1 MSDNIKF
8 EGEFSNEFP
17 PIPTEPSKETDLF
30 FSKIFN
36 QKFNEGVD
44 ACIEACKKEFDY
56 WDTEGGTVTIGDLR
70 FNLNL
75 LFEQLKKPLQ

>member
-1 MSDNIKF
+1 MSDDIKF
-8 EGEFSNEFP
+8 EGEFSDEFP

-44 ACIEACKKEFDY
+44 ACIVVVRNYNHSDDGLIKAIFN
-56 WDTEGGTVTIGDLR
+56 VILSDL
-70 FNLNL
+70 
-75 LFEQLKKPLQ
+75 EQLKKPINNE